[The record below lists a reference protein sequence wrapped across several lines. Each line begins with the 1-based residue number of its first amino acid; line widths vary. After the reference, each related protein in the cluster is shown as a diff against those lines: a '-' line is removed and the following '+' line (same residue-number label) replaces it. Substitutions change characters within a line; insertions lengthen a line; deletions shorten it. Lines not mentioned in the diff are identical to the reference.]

1 VKELDRSRIG
11 TRFPCVQA
19 RVDAGEITAFARAI
33 GDSNPIYCDESAA
46 VAKGYRSIPAPP
58 TFAFCLKMKQQTES
72 PDQLLWKVL
81 GTDGA
86 GITLLHAEQ
95 SFAYDSAICAGDTL
109 SFEEHIADIY
119 EKKGGALVFVVLETR
134 VTNQAGN
141 QVARFRHT
149 EAARRDV

>member
-11 TRFPCVQA
+11 RRFPSVQA
-19 RVDAGEITAFARAI
+19 RVEAREISAFARAI
-33 GDSNPIYCDESAA
+33 GDLNPIYFDESAA
-46 VAKGYRSIPAPP
+46 IAKGYRSIPAPP
-58 TFAFCLKMKQQTES
+58 TFAFCLKMKQQTKS
-72 PDQLLWKVL
+72 PDQLMWKVL

-95 SFAYDSAICAGDTL
+95 SFAYEATICAGDALT
-109 SFEEHIADIY
+109 FEEHIADIY

-134 VTNQAGN
+134 VSNQAGER
-141 QVARFRHT
+141 VACFRHT